1 MGGGGYRC
9 AVSSSRR
16 LPTAAPLP
24 VGLRPPTARSR
35 SARAAADRS
44 RKRWRVPSWA
54 EQAACAG
61 QTDLFFGSPTEPER
75 ERIDRE
81 RLALAVC
88 AACPV
93 VAPCRDHA
101 RQFRESG
108 IWGGENEKDR
118 RAALKLAPTAAT
130 PKGGAE
136 GTDVF
141 RAPIAATG
149 TESAV
154 PTTRHQLGD

>member
-1 MGGGGYRC
+1 M
-9 AVSSSRR
+9 
-16 LPTAAPLP
+16 
-24 VGLRPPTARSR
+24 
-35 SARAAADRS
+35 
-44 RKRWRVPSWA
+44 PSWA

-88 AACPV
+88 ATCPV
-93 VAPCRDHA
+93 VSPCRDHA

-118 RAALKLAPTAAT
+118 RAALKLTPTAAT
-130 PKGGAE
+130 PSGAGGA
-136 GTDVF
+136 GADVF

-154 PTTRHQLGD
+154 PTPRRPLDD

>member
-1 MGGGGYRC
+1 M
-9 AVSSSRR
+9 
-16 LPTAAPLP
+16 
-24 VGLRPPTARSR
+24 
-35 SARAAADRS
+35 
-44 RKRWRVPSWA
+44 PSWA

-61 QTDLFFGSPTEPER
+61 QTDLFFGNPTEPER
-75 ERIDRE
+75 ERVDRE

-88 AACPV
+88 AVCPV
-93 VAPCRDHA
+93 LAPCRDHA

-118 RAALKLAPTAAT
+118 RAALKLAPTAAAT
-130 PKGGAE
+130 SGAGAD

-154 PTTRHQLGD
+154 PTTRRSLGE